1 MTRSDDAGA
10 RDASLARLFEDQYEP
25 LRRLAFFI
33 LGDAAHAE
41 EMVMDVFARA
51 LTRWSLFRNVEDPIP
66 YLRRSV
72 VNACRSKARRN
83 LLEQRFAF
91 RSRKRDETDEAA
103 AVDLR
108 GEMLDLWNA
117 LSTLPERQRIC
128 VVLRYVEDLPE
139 ADIARLMDAPIG
151 TVKSLLSR
159 ARSRL
164 AQALDMDLEV
174 SSGDR

>member
-1 MTRSDDAGA
+1 MARSDDAGA
-10 RDASLARLFEDQYEP
+10 RDASLARLFEEQYEP

-51 LTRWSLFRNVEDPIP
+51 LTRWSLFRSVEDPVP

-72 VNACRSKARRN
+72 VNACRTRARRN
-83 LLEQRFAF
+83 ALEQRFAF
-91 RSRKRDETDEAA
+91 RSRKRDEADEAA
-103 AVDLR
+103 ALELR
-108 GEMLDLWNA
+108 GELLDLWRA
-117 LSTLPERQRIC
+117 LSTLPERQRTC

-139 ADIARLMDAPIG
+139 ADIARLMDAPVG

-159 ARSRL
+159 ARARLSR
-164 AQALDMDLEV
+164 ALDMDVEV